1 MTINDAALRELQAAM
16 EGYVLRPG
24 ADGYERARRI
34 FNAMIDRRPAL
45 IARCERAA
53 DIVACV
59 GFARAHGLDVSV
71 KGGGHNVS
79 GTAVCDGGLMIDL
92 SPMKRVQIDAQRRT
106 VRAEPGLTLG
116 ELDRECQ
123 AFGLAAPTGNISPTG
138 IAGLTLGGDNVLSV
152 DIVTADAKLRT
163 ASAAEHADLF
173 WAVRG
178 GGANVG
184 VVTSFEYRLHP
195 IGPVLGG
202 AVAWPIGQ
210 ARRVLAFYDELAR
223 GCPDE
228 LCVNAGFGRGEDGAP
243 MLGVAVAWIGD
254 LDTGERLL
262 KPLRSF
268 GHPLADGIGRMSYV
282 ELQRGGDGAFPQDR
296 RHYWKGGFLH
306 RLGPEAIDVLAH
318 FAATCP
324 SPQSQIG
331 LQQMHGAAA
340 RVGPTETAFAHRHDQ
355 WDCLMLAQWEDAAAD
370 EKNIRWARELH
381 AAMAS
386 HLERAVYVN
395 DLGADE
401 ADRVRAAYGANY
413 ERLLAIKTKYD
424 PGNFFRANQNVV
436 MAA

>member
-1 MTINDAALRELQAAM
+1 
-16 EGYVLRPG
+16 
-24 ADGYERARRI
+24 
-34 FNAMIDRRPAL
+34 
-45 IARCERAA
+45 
-53 DIVACV
+53 
-59 GFARAHGLDVSV
+59 
-71 KGGGHNVS
+71 
-79 GTAVCDGGLMIDL
+79 
-92 SPMKRVQIDAQRRT
+92 
-106 VRAEPGLTLG
+106 
-116 ELDRECQ
+116 
-123 AFGLAAPTGNISPTG
+123 
-138 IAGLTLGGDNVLSV
+138 
-152 DIVTADAKLRT
+152 
-163 ASAAEHADLF
+163 
-173 WAVRG
+173 
-178 GGANVG
+178 
-184 VVTSFEYRLHP
+184 
-195 IGPVLGG
+195 
-202 AVAWPIGQ
+202 
-210 ARRVLAFYDELAR
+210 
-223 GCPDE
+223 
-228 LCVNAGFGRGEDGAP
+228 
-243 MLGVAVAWIGD
+243 
-254 LDTGERLL
+254 
-262 KPLRSF
+262 
-268 GHPLADGIGRMSYV
+268 
-282 ELQRGGDGAFPQDR
+282 LQRGGDGAFPQDR